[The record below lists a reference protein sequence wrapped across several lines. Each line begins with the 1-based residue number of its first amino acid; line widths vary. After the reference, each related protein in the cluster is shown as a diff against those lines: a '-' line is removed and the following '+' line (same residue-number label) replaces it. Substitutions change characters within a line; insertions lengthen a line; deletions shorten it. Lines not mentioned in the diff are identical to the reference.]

1 MEKIEAGAIK
11 DALNFLKGIS
21 EKIFKYLSSGEAK
34 KNLKVGTAEDL
45 GNDKVRLPI
54 MYKNKIPTW
63 VEVEDLG
70 DGLINMSVLVT
81 DINSKPMTFKKIK
94 ADDFE
99 TKLNQAY
106 DKLIDDDLK
115 KSFGITSSKE
125 LRVSLQKVVSA
136 TEVDIRLCGIT
147 ANYDPREATAV
158 LDTLLESD
166 EFIEVIPEE
175 LTSYSI
181 IDEGEELDISSLD
194 EAMAE
199 DQLILDSLYQML
211 CAAVKFNMEA
221 QVFHWD
227 SAFNEHL
234 FSITGDLLYMS
245 QTDVNQIGLW
255 IVQNCNSVV
264 SPYGV
269 QSGMWFEDCDLTSPH
284 SPQIES
290 IGTGKIFDA
299 IDAYVDT
306 LNFFYPN
313 FSHDMQFE
321 IDRMIRGLK
330 EISDFRLKQYC

>member
-1 MEKIEAGAIK
+1 MEKIEAGALK
-11 DALNFLKGIS
+11 DAMNFLKGLS
-21 EKIFKYLSSGEAK
+21 DKLFKYLSSSDHKVEKVKDIG
-34 KNLKVGTAEDL
+34 NGWQQMTLKYKG
-45 GNDKVRLPI
+45 KLPI
-54 MYKNKIPTW
+54 YI
-63 VEVEDLG
+63 
-70 DGLINMSVLVT
+70 
-81 DINSKPMTFKKIK
+81 
-94 ADDFE
+94 E
-99 TKLNQAY
+99 TKQVDDDLY
-106 DKLIDDDLK
+106 DMVIKVADIADKSEKYKRVHPDDMQDKIDDACKKLIDDDLK

-125 LRVSLQKVVSA
+125 LRISLQRVVSA
-136 TEVDIRLCGIT
+136 KEVDIRLCGIT
-147 ANYDPREATAV
+147 ANYDFGEATAV

-166 EFIEVIPEE
+166 EFIESIPEE
-175 LTSYSI
+175 VTSYSI

-199 DQLILDSLYQML
+199 DELILDSLYQML